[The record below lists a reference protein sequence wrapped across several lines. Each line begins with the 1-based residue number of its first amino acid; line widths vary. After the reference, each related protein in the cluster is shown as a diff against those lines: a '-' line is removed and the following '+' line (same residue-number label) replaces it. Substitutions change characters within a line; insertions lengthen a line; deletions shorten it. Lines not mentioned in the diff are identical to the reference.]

1 MSIIFLIGFIFMT
14 VNAVLFNGQSRVIRY
29 SFIGI
34 LFILFVYIT
43 MDQSLTFD
51 TAIYNFYYSDPD
63 LAHFEVGY
71 IWLMKLG
78 KTLGL
83 SFYQFRGLLFLI
95 EISLILVALHRFN
108 IKNKNLFLLLYT
120 ILNFFES
127 PVQLRNYLMATIVF
141 LGFSFIKS
149 RTKSGYVLF
158 VLLVGAGASIQSA
171 GVFFLP
177 FVFFF
182 AFQGKTMN
190 KLVVLYTIIFISL
203 IAFGPVRSLVAV
215 IASKLMTPFGVTGMK
230 AVSYLN
236 RLMPGEI
243 ILADIPVT
251 LGIWYFSSQFIK
263 KLQSKYPEVN
273 TRVVVNIALAE
284 KLFFFSIYMFPM
296 YLFAYNFNR
305 ILIDSFLV
313 FFVGIVTLSDYARTK
328 SKSIM
333 GVDKYAVLGV
343 VVTTTYALCSY
354 TYGSKYVGTLIAV
367 LFHNT
372 IFGGTY

>member
-29 SFIGI
+29 SFISI

-51 TAIYNFYYSDPD
+51 TSIYNFYYSDPD

-71 IWLMKLG
+71 IWLMKFG
-78 KTLGL
+78 KMLGL

-95 EISLILVALHRFN
+95 EIFLILIALHRFN

-149 RTKSGYVLF
+149 RTKSGYMLF
-158 VLLVGAGASIQSA
+158 VLLVGLGASIQSA
-171 GVFFLP
+171 GLFFLP

-182 AFQGKTMN
+182 AFQGKIMN
-190 KLVVLYTIIFISL
+190 KVVVLYTTIFISL
-203 IAFGPVRSLVAV
+203 IAFGPIRALVTVFA
-215 IASKLMTPFGVTGMK
+215 AQLMTPFGVTGMK

-236 RLMPGEI
+236 RLMPGQI
-243 ILADIPVT
+243 ILADIPFT
-251 LGIWYFSSQFIK
+251 LGIWYFYSQIIK
-263 KLQSKYPEVN
+263 KFQSKDSGVN
-273 TRVVVNIALAE
+273 TPVVVNIALTE
-284 KLFFFSIYMFPM
+284 KLFFFLIYMFPM
-296 YLFAYNFNR
+296 YLFAYNFDR

-313 FFVGIVTLSDYARTK
+313 FFVAIVTLSDYSRTK
-328 SKSIM
+328 SKSIV
-333 GVDKYAVLGV
+333 GVDKYTVLGI
-343 VVTTTYALCSY
+343 VTTLSYATFSY
-354 TYGSKYVGTLIAV
+354 LYGTKLDGTLIAV

-372 IFGGTY
+372 FNW